1 MKLLKELIE
10 GTPFKIGQYIQILQV
25 IRILMAILTVN
36 PVYAFFRQ
44 YSRWAKLIQTLKL
57 KI

>member
-10 GTPFKIGQYIQILQV
+10 GTPFKIEQYIQILQV

-44 YSRWAKLIQTLKL
+44 NSRWAKLIQTLKL